1 MTVIRKILG
10 ALLICAALAA
20 AYYGIR
26 VFRYALDA
34 EPYIEGGETDAAA
47 TLDHFLA
54 SLKAGDFS
62 GAYGDMYNYAS
73 LGLETAPED
82 PIARMYW
89 DAQRAAW
96 DFAAVGGGEMQG
108 TRFDR
113 QVTVRCLD
121 FDAVSA
127 EIGRRVQ
134 AILTEKVENARL
146 RSEVYDDN
154 GNYKEELAY
163 DALTAATAEVLSDTA
178 PYAYTQECSLS
189 LYYTGSRWLVEV
201 TPAFIS
207 ALTAGAARG

>member
-10 ALLICAALAA
+10 VALILAALAA
-20 AYYGIR
+20 AYVGVR
-26 VFRYALDA
+26 VCRYAMDA
-34 EPYIEGGETDAAA
+34 EPYIEGGEADATA

-54 SLKAGDFS
+54 SLKARDFS
-62 GAYGDMYNYAS
+62 GAYGDMYNYSS
-73 LGLETAPED
+73 LGLEAVPDD

-89 DAQRAAW
+89 DAQLAAW
-96 DFAAVGGGEMQG
+96 DFAAVEGGEMQG
-108 TRFDR
+108 TRYDR
-113 QVTVRCLD
+113 RVTVRCLD
-121 FDAVSA
+121 FDAISA

-146 RSEVYDDN
+146 RSEVYDDD

-163 DALTAATAEVLSDTA
+163 EALTAATTEVLSDTA

-189 LYYTGSRWLVEV
+189 LYYTGSRWQVEV

-207 ALTAGAARG
+207 ALTGGATRG